1 MMYLGAVAF
10 KSTRPWGSGDLEQ
23 NSTGHSIHGFALAHP
38 STPTAGSLRGNKKAL
53 DLGIQFR
60 FIEAS
65 LDGSAF
71 FRRGGTGLQ
80 KLFSSFP
87 NGWPGIGL
95 ILLRLAVAFSA
106 IAQGLFGSTGSGEA
120 LSVWLTAAVAVLVG
134 LMVLVGFLTPLAGT
148 AATIGYVVTS
158 VSTLLAGDPNGRGQ
172 GLAAVD
178 LAVMSIALV
187 LLGPGAFSLD
197 ARLFGRR
204 EIIIPDGRRP
214 SL

>member
-1 MMYLGAVAF
+1 M
-10 KSTRPWGSGDLEQ
+10 
-23 NSTGHSIHGFALAHP
+23 
-38 STPTAGSLRGNKKAL
+38 
-53 DLGIQFR
+53 
-60 FIEAS
+60 
-65 LDGSAF
+65 
-71 FRRGGTGLQ
+71 GLQ

-95 ILLRLAVAFSA
+95 ILLRLAVALSA
-106 IAQGLFGSTGSGEA
+106 IAQGLFGFTGSGEAA

-178 LAVMSIALV
+178 LAIMSIALV